1 MSILCPRNSTSGVY
15 LRDMIAHARQ
25 KTGTVTFSA
34 VIFILAPNWKQSK
47 YLTTGEWINKLW
59 GFYAAEYYT
68 AILGI
73 NY

>member
-1 MSILCPRNSTSGVY
+1 
-15 LRDMIAHARQ
+15 MIAHARQ

-47 YLTTGEWINKLW
+47 YLTTGEWINKSW
-59 GFYAAEYYT
+59 GIYAAEYYT